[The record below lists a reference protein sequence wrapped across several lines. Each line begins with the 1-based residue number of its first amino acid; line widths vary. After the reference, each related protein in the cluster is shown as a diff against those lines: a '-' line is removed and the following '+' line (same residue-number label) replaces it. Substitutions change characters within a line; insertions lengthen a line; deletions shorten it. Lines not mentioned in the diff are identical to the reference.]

1 MEARNPDPNSRTL
14 LSSEWGYFSYRPAKA
29 RFIPTPLWCDLTPVQ
44 WLTRKLELN
53 LHMQTAT
60 WLVKRELTVAAGPW
74 NTRLLGDDD
83 GEYFCRVLL
92 ASDGVRFVPGSKV
105 YYRISGQSRLSYI
118 GRSNKKMDAQ
128 FASMQLTIRYLRSLE
143 ESPRVKSTCVRYLQ
157 NWSIHFFPAR
167 MDLFNAAQALAADL
181 GGRLEPPR
189 LSWKYAW
196 IKSLFGWNAAREA
209 QLRYNEIKFGLLRS
223 WDKALFRLERAK
235 TSR

>member
-1 MEARNPDPNSRTL
+1 
-14 LSSEWGYFSYRPAKA
+14 
-29 RFIPTPLWCDLTPVQ
+29 
-44 WLTRKLELN
+44 
-53 LHMQTAT
+53 
-60 WLVKRELTVAAGPW
+60 
-74 NTRLLGDDD
+74 
-83 GEYFCRVLL
+83 
-92 ASDGVRFVPGSKV
+92 
-105 YYRISGQSRLSYI
+105 
-118 GRSNKKMDAQ
+118 MDAQ